1 MIACLTIP
9 AFGLRAALL
18 GRDELRGRPVAFGP
32 EPGSR
37 PLVGSC
43 TTAASEAGVFPSMRL
58 SEALASCPDLVLLE
72 PDPAGTDEAWEAVV
86 HRLEEAGFAV
96 EPDEP
101 GCAYFETD
109 GIERLAGGLDGA
121 LRRALDAVGA
131 LCSSRRFR
139 STSFRSRTSGAR
151 SFRSSASV
159 SSANLRGSG
168 AHRWPIASA

>member
-32 EPGSR
+32 E
-37 PLVGSC
+37 
-43 TTAASEAGVFPSMRL
+43 
-58 SEALASCPDLVLLE
+58 
-72 PDPAGTDEAWEAVV
+72 PAGTDEAWEAVV

-131 LCSSRRFR
+131 RWQPRIGAAARRF
-139 STSFRSRTSGAR
+139 TAFAAR
-151 SFRSSASV
+151 SEE
-159 SSANLRGSG
+159 
-168 AHRWPIASA
+168 